1 MRIKHISIKNFRGIK
16 QADLTFPDEQRLI
29 CLIGP
34 GDSTKSTVLT
44 AIHYALWPSWN
55 LSVSSSDFYECN
67 TDEQICIE
75 VSFDEYPDSFLKE
88 QKYGFAGLR
97 EARILKYIGK
107 SYFIE

>member
-1 MRIKHISIKNFRGIK
+1 MK